1 MRVKMDKEFQKLIPP
16 ISDEQINKLTADILK
31 NGCREVIPVWNGIVV
46 GEFARYAIC
55 RAHKIPVHAKEVQ
68 ELQGK
73 NLESAMFWIIAH
85 QLARVDL
92 TDYQRGELVLVAHA
106 IIAQQQG
113 RISEDNE
120 RGIKLMSA
128 KRNIQKSTGLSDET
142 LQKIQAIQKDGTLE
156 QIQRAR
162 SGGKG
167 NSIDEIYQEIVN
179 SAKTSAPCKPESITG
194 PASKHMTQMGAGT
207 SSGLDDNSDF
217 GKVSRER
224 KRISTASILIDFS
237 YQRKV
242 NLGVVDRII
251 AEFNPCLV
259 NPIKVSIRD
268 GKYYVF
274 DGQHTMTAL
283 KKMNGDKDLLVSCE
297 VFRGLTCEMEAHLFH
312 EQEGIKTRIRS
323 AEDLRARVVAKDVR
337 VMDFISVTESFG
349 FHVDI
354 EKPEKK
360 ENNIVAIRRA
370 FNIYSCDADLYK
382 EMLDLLRRT
391 WNGNTD
397 SLIDLFLAGMF
408 EFLKANRGQYD
419 AKNFVAKLSMV
430 NPRDIFIAGKRVG
443 GGGNGRF
450 ANQIIYAYNKRLTG
464 KRRLH
469 EIQLY
474 GK

>member
-1 MRVKMDKEFQKLIPP
+1 MRIKADKEFQKLIPP
-16 ISDEQINKLTADILK
+16 ISDEQLVALEADVLK
-31 NGCREVIPVWNGIVV
+31 IGCREAIPTWNGIAV
-46 GEFARYAIC
+46 GEYDRYAVC
-55 RAHKIPVHAKEVQ
+55 RAHKIPIRAKEVQ

-73 NLESAMFWIIAH
+73 TRDSVKFWIIAH
-85 QLARVDL
+85 QLARKDL
-92 TDYQRGELVLVAHA
+92 SDYQRGELVLTAHV
-106 IIAQQQG
+106 IIEQQ
-113 RISEDNE
+113 RETASTDE
-120 RGIKLMSA
+120 RSKKLMSA
-128 KRNIQKSTGLSDET
+128 KTNIQKSTGLSDET
-142 LQKIQAIQKDGTLE
+142 LQKIQVIQKDGTLK

-167 NSIDEIYQEIVN
+167 NSIDEIYHEIASIEKASHELSTPENVAEEAPIVIATEKPDF
-179 SAKTSAPCKPESITG
+179 AKIT
-194 PASKHMTQMGAGT
+194 
-207 SSGLDDNSDF
+207 
-217 GKVSRER
+217 REP
-224 KRISTASILIDFS
+224 KQISTAKILIDHS

-242 NLGVVDRII
+242 YLGVVNRIVN
-251 AEFNPCLV
+251 EFNPCLV
-259 NPIKVSIRD
+259 NLIKVSFRD

-274 DGQHTMTAL
+274 DGQHTMMAL
-283 KKMNGDKDLLVSCE
+283 KKMHDNKDLFVSCE
-297 VFRGLTCEMEAHLFH
+297 VFYGLTREMEAYLFH
-312 EQEGIKTRIRS
+312 EQEGVKTRIRS

-360 ENNIVAIRRA
+360 ENSIVAIRRA

-443 GGGNGRF
+443 GGGNARF
-450 ANQIIYAYNKRLTG
+450 ANQLIYAYNKRLKG
-464 KRRLH
+464 KRRLP

-474 GK
+474 GR